1 MSGMFGEGQD
11 PFALGKQMWDGWSSL
26 AKEFNFNPGGA
37 WAGAGNGFEMPDT
50 AKHAM
55 EAMGEQAQQLFGFL
69 QQAGDRLKAQGP
81 MSGEELI
88 SLWQQSLRGDNP
100 VLDALRAAVGEG
112 SRSFESMAKDASG
125 FAEPLMAQLNAQL
138 RSPTFGLSR
147 EKQARMQHLAELNLR
162 HAKANQAYNAL
173 LAQAAQ
179 RGFEY
184 FENKLTER
192 SEPGRQVDSLRALY
206 DLWVDAAEE
215 AYAEIAMSP
224 EFRSVYGEMVNSQAA
239 LRAAVQREV
248 EEQAAAMG
256 LPTRGELNGTHQK
269 IKSLNAE
276 LRQLKQR
283 LAALEGGMAPKKTPK
298 AEATVAK
305 TADKPKAAST
315 KRAAKAVSAATP
327 AKATKSDSD
336 AKSSAG
342 SKPKKKK
349 RS

>member
-1 MSGMFGEGQD
+1 MSNGFGEAMD
-11 PFALGKQMWDGWSSL
+11 PFALGKQMWDGWNSL
-26 AKEFNFNPGGA
+26 AKEFKFEPGAA
-37 WAGAGNGFEMPDT
+37 WGGMPSGVGIPDT
-50 AKHAM
+50 AKHAL
-55 EAMGEQAQQLFGFL
+55 EAMGDQAQQLFGFL
-69 QQAGDRLKAQGP
+69 QQAGERLKSQGP
-81 MSGEELI
+81 MSGEELS

-100 VLDALRAAVGEG
+100 ALDALRAALGEG
-112 SRSFESMAKDASG
+112 SRSFESLAKDASG
-125 FAEPLMAQLNAQL
+125 FVEPLMAQLNAQL

-147 EKQARMQHLAELNLR
+147 EKQARLQHLAELNLR

-184 FENKLTER
+184 FENKLAER
-192 SEPGRQVDSLRALY
+192 SEPGRQVESLRALY
-206 DLWVDAAEE
+206 DLWVDAAED

-224 EFRSVYGEMVNSQAA
+224 EFRSAYGEMVNSQAV

-283 LAALEGGMAPKKTPK
+283 LAALEGGAESQKRPK
-298 AEATVAK
+298 AAK
-305 TADKPKAAST
+305 TAETSKAGPV
-315 KRAAKAVSAATP
+315 KRAAQTGSTAKP
-327 AKATKSDSD
+327 AKSTKSDSD

-342 SKPKKKK
+342 GKPKKKK